1 MDMNDDQL
9 VRHFLKSNIREPED
23 KGFSQRVMSRLPR
36 RPINMTWVTA
46 IEAMVLMAGIGLLL
60 VHVDWLQV
68 FCNASMHLLQFI
80 TYIKHID
87 YTINPLYIVTAL
99 VILTIWGGNKI
110 KALT

>member
-1 MDMNDDQL
+1 MNDDQL

-23 KGFSQRVMSRLPR
+23 EGFSQRVMNRLPQ

-46 IEAMVLMAGIGLLL
+46 IESMVLMAGIGLLL
-60 VHVDWLQV
+60 IHVDWLQV
-68 FCNASMHLLQFI
+68 VCNASIHLLQFI

-110 KALT
+110 KVLT